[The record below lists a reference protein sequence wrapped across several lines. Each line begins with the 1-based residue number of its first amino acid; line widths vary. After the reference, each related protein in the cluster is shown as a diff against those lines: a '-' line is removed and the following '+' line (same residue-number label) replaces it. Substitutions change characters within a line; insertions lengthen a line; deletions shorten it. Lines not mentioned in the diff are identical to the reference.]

1 MQTASAMMAAKKQA
15 KRNQEINRKA
25 KQQIGNKSGDRNKTA
40 AYKYQQAAFLCRLK
54 DGEPCDQDINVTDEI
69 RNLMHYGTLVY
80 EYNIQSVMVFEKLIR
95 AMRLVSAIYQ
105 DTSLRGMCRAA
116 EEAINRLKDDDSSP
130 NERRIMLRPLVIL
143 SRMAAQ
149 YGEIIPAKTTEY
161 IAEYCAAI
169 QVCLYATSL
178 YDRPISHIK
187 ALDAVINGESLRSQ
201 AKKYGIK
208 EPLMRDYILSAA
220 WNLYR
225 IAECFVEVEE
235 PNSIPDLRRP
245 EWLDFGNPENL
256 QSKIGHIVQTRLIPF
271 ENATGLTLIDYN
283 VFRRQL
289 VKIETQSSKETQ

>member
-40 AYKYQQAAFLCRLK
+40 AYKYQQAAFLCSLK
-54 DGEPCDQDINVTDEI
+54 DGDPCDQDSNVTDEI

-105 DTSLRGMCRAA
+105 DTSLRGMCKAA
-116 EEAINRLKDDDSSP
+116 EDAIDRLKDDDSSP
-130 NERRIMLRPLVIL
+130 NERRVMLRPLVIL
-143 SRMAAQ
+143 SSMAAQ
-149 YGEIIPAKTTEY
+149 YGEIVPAKTTDS
-161 IAEYCAAI
+161 IAKYCSAV
-169 QVCLYATSL
+169 QVCLYSTSL
-178 YDRPISHIK
+178 YDRSIEHIE
-187 ALDAVINGESLRSQ
+187 AMNAVIRGDSLRSQ

-225 IAECFVEVEE
+225 MAECFVEIEE
-235 PNSIPDLRRP
+235 PNNIPDLRWP
-245 EWLDFGNPENL
+245 EWLDFGNPESL
-256 QSKIGHIVQTRLIPF
+256 SRKIKAVVQTWLIPF
-271 ENATGLTLIDYN
+271 ETATGLTLIDYN
-283 VFRRQL
+283 DFRRQL
-289 VKIETQSSKETQ
+289 IKIEKIGVHQ